1 MCRLENELMKKKI
14 GKNIRFVKAIRSM
27 DRKKVFRKLR
37 ERRKQRKKNR
47 MVKEILGNMLLFEM
61 LGLTAVLGMTI
72 MILFVLYSS
81 MQSFRDEN
89 MSAMQSLENIQYCN
103 VMIQNTNYKL
113 MLSTDD
119 EQKKAYSAQVD
130 ELDMQLQKDLKA
142 LKKSYPE
149 SAESIAEIQ
158 KLLQTAFPYRSQ
170 AILQSLVGKSGEAVA
185 TLEEQY
191 LPLISEVNQKLEE
204 LNTETQK
211 NADQAMMV
219 IRGSIFVFGII
230 SVCFMMAIAAFV
242 TIKQRKVIGMIV
254 EPLHLVEQAMEEMA
268 QGNLEFNIDYE
279 RRNEFGLLAEHL
291 IATGER
297 LRSYIQDISGVLGK
311 VADKDFTASVGAD
324 YQGMFHPIK
333 NSMENIID
341 SMETVVYSVSDATKE
356 LSVESGNMMEI
367 ADALMQSVY
376 KQEELVGS
384 FETEMDLVA
393 LKADENFHAAEDM
406 KDYTEQ
412 SEQIISE
419 GSGYMSDLSE
429 VVLNVEHTF
438 ASVTEILGM
447 IKDISQQITLLTL
460 NASIEAARVGQAGR
474 GFSVVVGQMRQLVEQ
489 TSEATGK
496 TEEILAEGQKVV
508 QNGKVVV
515 SYVENNFADIKEI
528 SGKIEKH
535 ATVLKE
541 VSVEQRSAMEESKR
555 QVQVIQEMMVG
566 YQNMANSIQQQSNN
580 LNSQIEN
587 LACRMEQFQ
596 VKAR

>member
-1 MCRLENELMKKKI
+1 
-14 GKNIRFVKAIRSM
+14 M
-27 DRKKVFRKLR
+27 DQKKVFRKLK
-37 ERRKQRKKNR
+37 ERRLQRKKNR
-47 MVKEILGNMLLFEM
+47 MVKEILGNMLMFEM
-61 LGLTAVLGMTI
+61 LGLAAVLGMTI

-81 MQSFRDEN
+81 MQNFRDEN

-113 MLSTDD
+113 MLSTDA
-119 EQKKAYSAQVD
+119 EQKKAYSEQVD

-149 SAESIAEIQ
+149 SSESIAEIQ
-158 KLLQTAFPYRSQ
+158 KLLQEAFPFRSQ
-170 AILQSLVGKSGEAVA
+170 AILQSLVGKSGEAVD
-185 TLEEQY
+185 TMEKNY
-191 LPLISEVNQKLEE
+191 LPLISEVNQKLEK
-204 LNTETQK
+204 LNDETQK
-211 NADQAMMV
+211 NADQAMLV
-219 IRGSIFVFGII
+219 IRGSILAFGII

-242 TIKQRKVIGMIV
+242 SFKQRKVIGMIV

-268 QGNLEFNIDYE
+268 RGNLEFDIDYE

-291 IATGER
+291 SDTGER
-297 LRSYIQDISGVLGK
+297 LRGYIQDISGVLGK

-356 LSVESGNMMEI
+356 LSVESGNMTEI
-367 ADALMQSVY
+367 ADALMQTVN

-393 LKADENFHAAEDM
+393 VKADENFRAAEDM
-406 KDYTEQ
+406 KRYTEQ
-412 SEQIISE
+412 AEQIINE
-419 GSGYMSDLSE
+419 GSGYMSHLSE
-429 VVLNVEHTF
+429 VVVNVEHTF

-447 IKDISQQITLLTL
+447 IKDISEQITLLTL
-460 NASIEAARVGQAGR
+460 NASIEAARAGQAGR
-474 GFSVVVGQMRQLVEQ
+474 GFAVVAGQMRQLVEQ
-489 TSEATGK
+489 TSEATGR
-496 TEEILAEGQKVV
+496 TEEILKDGRKVV
-508 QNGKVVV
+508 QNGKAVV
-515 SYVENNFADIKEI
+515 SYVENNFANIKDI
-528 SGKIEKH
+528 SSKIENH
-535 ATVLKE
+535 ANVLKE

-580 LNSQIEN
+580 LNGQIEN

>member
-1 MCRLENELMKKKI
+1 MKKKI

-47 MVKEILGNMLLFEM
+47 MVKEILGNMLMFEM
-61 LGLTAVLGMTI
+61 LGLAAVLGMTI
-72 MILFVLYSS
+72 VILCVLYSS
-81 MQSFRDEN
+81 MQNFRDEN
-89 MSAMQSLENIQYCN
+89 MSAMQNLENIQYCN

-113 MLSTDD
+113 MLSSDA

-142 LKKSYPE
+142 LKKSYPQ

-158 KLLQTAFPYRSQ
+158 KLLQAAFPFRSQ

-185 TLEEQY
+185 TLEGQY

-204 LNTETQK
+204 LNEETQR
-211 NADQAMMV
+211 NADQAMLV

-242 TIKQRKVIGMIV
+242 SFKQRKVIGMIV

-268 QGNLEFNIDYE
+268 RGNLEFDIDYE

-393 LKADENFHAAEDM
+393 VKADENFRAAQDM
-406 KDYTEQ
+406 KRYTEQ
-412 SEQIISE
+412 AEQVINE

-515 SYVENNFADIKEI
+515 SYVENNFADIKDI